1 MPQQRINDSRGG
13 LLNRVSES
21 EGRFTSFFHDPV
33 GCLTG
38 VNSANRIS
46 RAPANPSFTPPPG
59 LQQPQPVQP
68 GQQKPKPTRNYSA
81 QF

>member
-46 RAPANPSFTPPPG
+46 RAPANPSFTPPG
-59 LQQPQPVQP
+59 LQ
-68 GQQKPKPTRNYSA
+68 
-81 QF
+81 

>member
-46 RAPANPSFTPPPG
+46 RAPANPSFTPPRPA
-59 LQQPQPVQP
+59 
-68 GQQKPKPTRNYSA
+68 TASTSSA
-81 QF
+81 RPAKTKAYT